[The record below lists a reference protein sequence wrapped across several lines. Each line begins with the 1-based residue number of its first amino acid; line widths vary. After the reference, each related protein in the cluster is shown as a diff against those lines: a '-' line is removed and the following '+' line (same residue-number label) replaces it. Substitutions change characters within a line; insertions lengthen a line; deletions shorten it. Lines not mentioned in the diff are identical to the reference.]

1 MGAKFIIIAGLLCA
15 SFVCSAQKAQTKDSI
30 FNTERFVPQTLTT
43 SEYINYQLPPLDSLF
58 EGAKTN
64 PRLKAIGASIEAARN
79 DLKVTKRDWL
89 QYFSVRAGYTYG
101 ILGTYTDQETQYVPL
116 TTVYSGSTQNSW
128 SIGAN
133 INIPFNR
140 LFGHRVSIKKQRE
153 IVRNAEYTQQVE
165 FDEIK
170 NEIIELYCNI
180 QYQLKLLKLATETI
194 TLYNAEYQVAELD
207 YINDNNN
214 TNRLLSDIKNSQTA
228 AQIEYEKIINEL
240 NIMFL
245 KLEIISNVQFKNK

>member
-1 MGAKFIIIAGLLCA
+1 MGAKYIIIACLLCA
-15 SFVCSAQKAQTKDSI
+15 SFVCPAQKAQTRDSI
-30 FNTERFVPQTLTT
+30 LNTERFVPQSLTT
-43 SEYINYQLPPLDSLF
+43 NEFINYQLPPLDSLF
-58 EGAKTN
+58 ESAKSN
-64 PRLKAIGASIEAARN
+64 PRLKAIEASIEAARN
-79 DLKVTKRDWL
+79 DLKVAKRDWW

-101 ILGTYTDQETQYVPL
+101 ILGTYTDQETQYTPL
-116 TTVYSGSTQNSW
+116 TTVYSGATQNSW

-133 INIPFNR
+133 ISIPFNQ
-140 LFGHRVSIKKQRE
+140 LFSHKATVKKQKE
-153 IVRNAEYTQQVE
+153 IVKNTEYTQQVT
-165 FDEIK
+165 FDEI
-170 NEIIELYCNI
+170 
-180 QYQLKLLKLATETI
+180 KLLKLALETI

-245 KLEIISNVQFKNK
+245 KLEIISNVQFRNK